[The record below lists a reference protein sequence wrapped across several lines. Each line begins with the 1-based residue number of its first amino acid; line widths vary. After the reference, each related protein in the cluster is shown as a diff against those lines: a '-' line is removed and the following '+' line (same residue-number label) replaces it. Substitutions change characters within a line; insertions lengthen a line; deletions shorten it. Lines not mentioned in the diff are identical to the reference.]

1 MTEFWAIVGK
11 VQTMA
16 DGGIRVY
23 LDLPETAIV
32 EMVELAA
39 YQINAVV
46 VDVVV
51 TPRPDKEVTTG
62 EQTGGVEK
70 GPKRE
75 SKWAT
80 EKGPSTN

>member
-23 LDLPETAIV
+23 LDLPETALV
-32 EMVELAA
+32 QMAELAA

-46 VDVVV
+46 VDV
-51 TPRPDKEVTTG
+51 TIEPR
-62 EQTGGVEK
+62 VENE
-70 GPKRE
+70 PTESDENRRKRTK
-75 SKWAT
+75 SHY
-80 EKGPSTN
+80 